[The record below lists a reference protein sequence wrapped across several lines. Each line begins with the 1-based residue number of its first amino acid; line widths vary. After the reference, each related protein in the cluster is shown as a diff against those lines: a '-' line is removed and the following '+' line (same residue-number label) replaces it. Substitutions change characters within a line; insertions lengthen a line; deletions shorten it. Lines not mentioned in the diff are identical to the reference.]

1 MIVKKCELN
10 RLKELMTGYAAGL
23 SSPIE
28 SYLEE
33 HIKSSNHYLIIIDEI
48 EIGYFSIF
56 KKEMLTQ
63 FYVEKQ
69 YRHLAQ
75 EIFQKVKKTETIL
88 FAYVPTCD
96 EFFLSHAIDCHSRI
110 ERQAYFFSD
119 SKRTINHEKLLNDF
133 SLRIATD
140 KDIEEIKETSGDFFD
155 KLDERISR
163 QEIFVGSLKGET
175 AGFGII
181 EKGTIMKG
189 HVSIGMFVIPSYREQ
204 GVGRNILL
212 ELKKYAYENELK
224 PIAGCWYYNHNSK
237 KSLESAGMYSSCR
250 LLKIYF

>member
-1 MIVKKCELN
+1 MIFKKCELN
-10 RLKELMTGYAAGL
+10 QIEGLMTGYVKSL
-23 SSPIE
+23 SSPVE

-33 HIKSSNHYLIIIDEI
+33 HIKSSDHYVIIVGEK
-48 EIGYFSIF
+48 EIGYFSIY

-63 FYVEKQ
+63 FYITKQ

-75 EIFQKVKKTETIL
+75 EIFQSVKKTETVL
-88 FAYVPTCD
+88 FSYVPTCD
-96 EFFLSHAIDCHSRI
+96 EFFLSHALDCHSRV

-119 SKRTINHEKLLNDF
+119 SKRTISRDKILDKF
-133 SLRIATD
+133 SLRTATD
-140 KDIEEIKETSGDFFD
+140 KDIKEIIETSGEFFD
-155 KLDERISR
+155 KIEERVAR
-163 QEIFVGSLKGET
+163 DEIFIALLKGKT

-189 HVSIGMFVIPSYREQ
+189 FVSIGMFVIPSYREQ

-212 ELKKYAYENELK
+212 GLKKFAYENELK
-224 PIAGCWYYNHNSK
+224 PVAGCWYYNHNSK
-237 KSLESAGMYSSCR
+237 KSLESAGMYASCR